1 MQQKCHDALV
11 HPNIDIGHNF
21 TEYLSKMNFS
31 TSGCLTLD
39 ETFIK
44 AIMESSKHTAE
55 ELFLAYKRRLQRYNN
70 CYEQLHQ
77 AIDHVKELEQ
87 AGDDLDNLV

>member
-11 HPNIDIGHNF
+11 HPNIDITPNF
-21 TEYLSKMNFS
+21 TGYLSKMNFS
-31 TSGCLTLD
+31 TSGCLILV

-44 AIMESSKHTAE
+44 TIMESSKLSAG

-70 CYEQLHQ
+70 CYAQLQQ
-77 AIDHVKELEQ
+77 AIDHVEELEQ

>member
-11 HPNIDIGHNF
+11 YPNIDIGFNF

-31 TSGCLTLD
+31 TSGCLILV

-44 AIMESSKHTAE
+44 TIMESSKLSAE

-70 CYEQLHQ
+70 CHAQLQQ
-77 AIDHVKELEQ
+77 AIDHVEELEQ

>member
-1 MQQKCHDALV
+1 
-11 HPNIDIGHNF
+11 
-21 TEYLSKMNFS
+21 MNFS

-39 ETFIK
+39 ETFLK

-70 CYEQLHQ
+70 CFSWLQQ
-77 AIDHVKELEQ
+77 AIDHVEDLEQ
-87 AGDDLDNLV
+87 GGDNLDNLV